1 MECLCI
7 YIVEIKFLSLMWQL
21 KKNNLLKQFICL
33 VEIPFYAMYFAENVS
48 FAIQQNNFRE
58 RSNGLYRLIH
68 HKLFWG

>member
-1 MECLCI
+1 M
-7 YIVEIKFLSLMWQL
+7 

-68 HKLFWG
+68 HKLFWD